1 MADIQKSL
9 DVLVV
14 GELNVDLIL
23 NQLESF
29 PEMGKEKLAQQMT
42 LTLGSSSAIFAAN
55 IAALGAR
62 TAFLGMIGQDD
73 FGNLVLR
80 SLQEKG
86 VQTEYIVRSEHHQ
99 TGITVVLNFDNDR
112 AMVTYP
118 GAMAAFS
125 VDDVDFSVLNQA
137 RHLHFSS
144 YFLQPGMQAGLRMLL
159 QAAKDAGLTT
169 SLDVQW
175 DPAERWDFDYP
186 AILPLVDVFL
196 PNEAEVRALTGEAS
210 AIEGGM
216 RLARHGHWVVVK
228 QGIHGATAIKGRSV
242 IQHRGYKNEAVVD
255 AIGAGDSFNAGFI
268 YQFIQGKP
276 IEDCLKFANLMGAIN
291 TTAAGGTGAFTSR
304 EAIEATAR
312 ERFGE
317 VIQLSAEWKS

>member
-1 MADIQKSL
+1 MTGEQKLL

-29 PEMGKEKLAQQMT
+29 PEMGKEKLAGTMT

-80 SLQEKG
+80 SLKEKG
-86 VQTEYIVRSEHHQ
+86 VQTDYVIRSEHYQ
-99 TGITVVLNFDNDR
+99 TGITVVMNFGNDR

-125 VDDVDFSVLNQA
+125 VDDVDFSILPHA

-144 YFLQPGMQAGLRMLL
+144 YFLQPGMQPGVRLLL
-159 QAAKDAGLTT
+159 QSAKDAGLTT
-169 SLDVQW
+169 SLDIQW
-175 DPAERWDFDYP
+175 DPAERWDFDYQ
-186 AILPLVDVFL
+186 AILPFVDVFL
-196 PNEAEVRALTGEAS
+196 PNEAEVKALTGESS
-210 AIEGGM
+210 AIEGG
-216 RLARHGHWVVVK
+216 RHLAQYGNLIVIK
-228 QGIHGATAIKGRSV
+228 QGVYGATAIKGRSIV
-242 IQHRGYKNEAVVD
+242 QHRGFKNEAVVD

-268 YQFIQGKP
+268 YQFIQGRP
-276 IEDCLKFANLMGAIN
+276 VEACLMFANLMGAIN
-291 TTAAGGTGAFTSR
+291 TTAAGGTGAFTSPKT
-304 EAIEATAR
+304 IEKIAHD
-312 ERFGE
+312 RFGQT
-317 VIQLSAEWKS
+317 IQLNPVGRS